1 MSLHNGERQV
11 APELSGIRA
20 DHLARYRFAARV
32 LPSGAR
38 VADFLCGIGYGSA
51 ILAEAGFPVVGYDRE
66 AAAIAYGREHYQR
79 RNMLLRCGDALEEA
93 RFLVDDVFDAV
104 VCFEGVE
111 HIEDPLP
118 LLREFARVAPRL
130 LVSVPNE
137 ALFPHRGQIR
147 FHYRH
152 YRRDEFFALLAEAGW
167 RVTAWYGQADRES
180 DLEPETEGRT
190 LVADCVR
197 ADAPAD
203 FVGGLRAVATTLDE
217 QRQNAA
223 SIGEPVAQT
232 SFVHLPGHVPDSV
245 AILGLGPS
253 LDAYVNIVKR
263 MGGSSALYDEV
274 WAINALGD
282 VIKCD
287 RVFHMDDVRIQMARA
302 EADPGSNIAHMLKW
316 MRKHPGPIITSRAHP
331 DFPGL
336 VEFPLEDVLNTC
348 GFPYFNSTAAYAIAY
363 ALHLGVK
370 RIGLYGIDYTYPD
383 VHAAEKGRA
392 CVEFWLGIAS
402 ARGVNIQVAQTSTL
416 MDARVPPPE
425 RVYGYDTLDVKV
437 VCDENGKYRVETSE
451 RPKERIPTAEEV
463 EAAYDHDKHT
473 LPEFQKEAA

>member
-11 APELSGIRA
+11 APELSGIRG

-38 VADFLCGIGYGSA
+38 VADFLCGIGYGASV
-51 ILAEAGFPVVGYDRE
+51 LAEAGCSVVGYDRE
-66 AAAIAYGREHYQR
+66 AAAIAYGREFYQR

-93 RFLVDDVFDAV
+93 RFLADGTFDAV
-104 VCFEGVE
+104 VCFEGIE

-137 ALFPHRGQIR
+137 AVFPHRGQIK

-152 YRRDEFFALLAEAGW
+152 YRRGEFFALLAEAGW

-197 ADAPAD
+197 D
-203 FVGGLRAVATTLDE
+203 GAVIA
-217 QRQNAA
+217 
-223 SIGEPVAQT
+223 PVAWTAVEEPEAAPQQT
-232 SFVHLPGHVPDSV
+232 SFVHLPGAIPDSV

-263 MGGSSALYDEV
+263 MGGASALYDEV
-274 WAINALGD
+274 WGINALGD

-287 RVFHMDDVRIQMARA
+287 RIFHMDDVRIQMARA

-437 VCDENGKYRVETSE
+437 TCDANGKYTVEKSE
-451 RPKERIPTAEEV
+451 RPAERIPTAAEV

-473 LPEFQKEAA
+473 LPEFEKEAA

>member
-1 MSLHNGERQV
+1 MTLYNGERQV

-38 VADFLCGIGYGSA
+38 VADFLCGVGYGSA
-51 ILAEAGFPVVGYDRE
+51 VLAEAGLSVVGYDRE
-66 AAAIAYGREHYQR
+66 PAAIAYGREHYQR

-93 RFLVDDVFDAV
+93 RFLVDNVFDAV

-137 ALFPHRGQIR
+137 AVFPHRGQIR
-147 FHYRH
+147 FHFRH

-167 RVTAWYGQADRES
+167 RVTAWYGQAGPQS

-197 ADAPAD
+197 AQDVALTSEAVMRQTAAAIERHDAAI
-203 FVGGLRAVATTLDE
+203 VA
-217 QRQNAA
+217 QA
-223 SIGEPVAQT
+223 PQT
-232 SFVHLPGHVPDSV
+232 SFVHLPGRVPESV

-253 LDAYVNIVKR
+253 LNAYVDIVKR
-263 MGGSSALYDEV
+263 IGGASALYDEV
-274 WAINALGD
+274 WGINALGD
-282 VIKCD
+282 IVKCD
-287 RVFHMDDVRIQMARA
+287 RIFHMDDVRIQEARA
-302 EADPGSNIAHMLKW
+302 EADPDGAIAKMLRW

-331 DFPGL
+331 DYPGL

-348 GFPYFNSTAAYAIAY
+348 GFPYFNSTAAYAVAY
-363 ALHLGVK
+363 ALFLGVK

-392 CVEFWLGIAS
+392 CVEFWLGIAT
-402 ARGVNIQVAQTSTL
+402 ARGINIQIGQTSTL

-437 VCDENGKYRVETSE
+437 QCDENGRYVVSKTE
-451 RPKERIPTAEEV
+451 RPPERIPTAEEV

-473 LPEFQKEAA
+473 LPEFQQQEAA